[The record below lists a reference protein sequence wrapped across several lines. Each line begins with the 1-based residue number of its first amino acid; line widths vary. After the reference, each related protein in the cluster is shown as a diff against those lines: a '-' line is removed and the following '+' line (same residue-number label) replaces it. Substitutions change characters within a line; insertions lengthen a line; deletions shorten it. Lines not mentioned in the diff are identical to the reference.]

1 MTEKGTG
8 TYLAKVALLFLPA
21 FAAADQTPP
30 ETGKPSI
37 GYQSVAEALAALK
50 EKPGASVEVKDG
62 WTLISI
68 GHTLWTFTAEGHE
81 AHPSAVK
88 RELVDRDGAFL
99 LEMSILCEATT
110 EPCDRLAQEFAK
122 LNQRA
127 TAEMRQGLAAA
138 APPNPRDPEVEAFAV
153 HWLDL
158 LEQGEADKAYG
169 FLTDIFKSHV
179 TIERWREL
187 QIETEQRLGPLQSR
201 KLRRIVWYQD
211 PPNAPLPGTYVAV
224 EFDSV
229 YANAPQHF
237 RFVILHAQGD
247 EPFRVMRD
255 ESTVGEI
262 PEGGR

>member
-1 MTEKGTG
+1 M
-8 TYLAKVALLFLPA
+8 LSLLLLTTL
-21 FAAADQTPP
+21 AAAEEPLP
-30 ETGKPSI
+30 EAGHSTI
-37 GYQSVAEALAALK
+37 GYETVAEALAALRA
-50 EKPGASVEVKDG
+50 KPGVQVTEQPDG
-62 WTLISI
+62 WIVVIDGRAVWSFPPD
-68 GHTLWTFTAEGHE
+68 GHA
-81 AHPSAVK
+81 AYPSAVR
-88 RELVDRDGAFL
+88 REAVERDGQVFID
-99 LEMSILCEATT
+99 MSVHCEA
-110 EPCDRLAQEFAK
+110 EKVPCDQLVREFTKMNEEVGKQAR
-122 LNQRA
+122 NPDTA
-127 TAEMRQGLAAA
+127 TAD
-138 APPNPRDPEVEAFAV
+138 PNPRDPEAEAFAT

-187 QIETEQRLGPLQSR
+187 LAETEQRLGALQSR

-229 YANAPQHF
+229 YANAPKHF

-255 ESTVGEI
+255 ESTVGEM
-262 PEGGR
+262 PASGS